1 MKAPKLLENESA
13 KSFKKRVAAWEKKT
27 GQKYPQSFT
36 GQTDEERILSGAI
49 QMGSAFE
56 SKKDYS
62 KDYDLDQIAKEE
74 SLSPEYYQSY
84 RDSKEGKKFL
94 QEQEEIQSNVD
105 QDLKEQAYAR
115 AASGEIDYGNVG
127 LPGGDEED
135 DTSSG
140 IIEQTPTGDDGVQA
154 SIENEN
160 ETVKSIE
167 RQIAIANNEK
177 YLKSVSW
184 DGMNRTYT
192 SNYREAVKNA
202 AGWSAY
208 YDDSPDPNN
217 PIARSDVFTR
227 GEDGQPLGVMT
238 RSQRRAYDERMH
250 EAKMN
255 QQHQKNADEATGGS
269 GVYGEKDTKGQG
281 TLTEWTTDQEAN
293 EGGKVITGG
302 ESAKTDVSKG
312 SETNTIFDPNKN
324 KKKGGS

>member
-1 MKAPKLLENESA
+1 MASRTY
-13 KSFKKRVAAWEKKT
+13 SRKKT
-27 GQKYPQSFT
+27 NWKKPKTISERWEDWFPSPDPDDARPTNRRGRKT
-36 GQTDEERILSGAI
+36 GPSKNERLDIEQDKS
-49 QMGSAFE
+49 E
-56 SKKDYS
+56 SQLAASIEQRTKDLNLGYS
-62 KDYDLDQIAKEE
+62 SRAA
-74 SLSPEYYQSY
+74 
-84 RDSKEGKKFL
+84 L
-94 QEQEEIQSNVD
+94 QEAYERGEVTDSDISGGGVTGFYDEPTQI
-105 QDLKEQAYAR
+105 DLGTETVPN
-115 AASGEIDYGNVG
+115 E
-127 LPGGDEED
+127 GGDEED

-140 IIEQTPTGDDGVQA
+140 VIEQPPTGDDQEQA
-154 SIENEN
+154 NTENRGEL
-160 ETVKSIE
+160 KKDID
-167 RQIAIANNEK
+167 RQIAVAKNEE

-269 GVYGEKDTKGQG
+269 GVYGEKGKET
-281 TLTEWTTDQEAN
+281 TTEWTTDQEAN
-293 EGGKVITGG
+293 EAGKVITGG
-302 ESAKTDVSKG
+302 ESAKTNVAEKSQANII
-312 SETNTIFDPNKN
+312 EPPER
-324 KKKGGS
+324 KKIELPGGK

>member
-1 MKAPKLLENESA
+1 MKAPKLLQNESA
-13 KSFKKRVAAWEKKT
+13 KSFKQRVAAWEKKT

-56 SKKDYS
+56 SKQDYS

-74 SLSPEYYQSY
+74 SLSPKYYQSY
-84 RDSKEGKKFL
+84 RESKEGKQFSK
-94 QEQEEIQSNVD
+94 EQEEIQSNID

-115 AASGEIDYGNVG
+115 AASGEIDYSDVV
-127 LPGGDEED
+127 LPDEGGSED
-135 DTSSG
+135 DTAV
-140 IIEQTPTGDDGVQA
+140 IEQAPTGDDGVQA
-154 SIENEN
+154 NAENKG
-160 ETVKSIE
+160 VLKKDID
-167 RQIAIANNEK
+167 RQIAVAKNEE

-208 YDDSPDPNN
+208 YDDSPDANN

-250 EAKMN
+250 EAKM
-255 QQHQKNADEATGGS
+255 ATKSQMEDS
-269 GVYGEKDTKGQG
+269 GRSESDVKAINSK
-281 TLTEWTTDQEAN
+281 
-293 EGGKVITGG
+293 EGLETVIDGG
-302 ESAKTDVSKG
+302 ESAKADVGEGSKTD
-312 SETNTIFDPNKN
+312 IIYDPDKN
-324 KKKGGS
+324 RKKGGS